1 MSTTTRA
8 PLAGTARSWP
18 TDATILDVLSDRTVG
33 GNGRIAALLRHDE
46 HNRWQA
52 TTWTTYG
59 RAIAETAAGLDSLG
73 IRCGDRVAIL
83 SWNRPEWQEADLG
96 ILSVGAIS
104 VPVYP
109 TSAAPQVGYVLGHS
123 GSKVC
128 FVEDAEQLGGCWSS
142 ASGCPTSNT
151 SSSSTTASRST
162 TRCSCRSRSCERSGP
177 QALDRDPDSFARP

>member
-18 TDATILDVLSDRTVG
+18 TDTTILDVLSDRTVG
-33 GNGRIAALLRHDE
+33 GNGRIALRARDA

-59 RAIAETAAGLDSLG
+59 RAIAETAAGLDTLG

-83 SWNRPEWQEADLG
+83 SWNRPEWQEADLA

-128 FVEDAEQLGGCWSS
+128 FVEDAEQLGRVLEQRENL
-142 ASGCPTSNT
+142 T
-151 SSSSTTASRST
+151 
-162 TRCSCRSRSCERSGP
+162 
-177 QALDRDPDSFARP
+177 